1 MTKDDKTP
9 SPKVADLID
18 QNLKRV
24 FADLESEA
32 VPDRFQAL
40 LDQLSAQ
47 DAADDDA
54 ADDNSSDTEDNV

>member
-47 DAADDDA
+47 E
-54 ADDNSSDTEDNV
+54 NTPNPKEDE